1 MTTRLGLLDR
11 WMQSFRSEFSVR
23 SDRVERSNPET
34 GITWVAELDEAV
46 ASHTSDLAVAS
57 QMNLYRRDH

>member
-11 WMQSFRSEFSVR
+11 WMQSFPQRIFRSIR
-23 SDRVERSNPET
+23 RLERSNPET

>member
-34 GITWVAELDEAV
+34 RITWVAELDAAV